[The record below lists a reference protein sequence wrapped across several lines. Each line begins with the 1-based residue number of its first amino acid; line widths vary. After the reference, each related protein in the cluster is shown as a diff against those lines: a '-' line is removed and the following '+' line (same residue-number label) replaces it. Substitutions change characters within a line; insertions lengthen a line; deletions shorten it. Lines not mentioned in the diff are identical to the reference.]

1 MKLIG
6 KNSASTL
13 LKYFFLIVLIG
24 TSSFLF
30 YLDFGGVILW
40 FNKIF
45 NLNLLSNIYSLE
57 NTLNGDYLNCLW
69 ITKSNRLH
77 LEYNLN
83 YFAEFNLIG
92 IYYILYFIILFRI
105 FDLFSSNKIFS
116 STILIWLKRF
126 AFLNLLFIPIN
137 ALSLYLTHVNN
148 NLLHHD
154 LGPIDFTHIL
164 ISIVV
169 VFMLAFFKKGYELQS
184 EIDLTI

>member
-6 KNSASTL
+6 KNSVSTL
-13 LKYFFLIVLIG
+13 LKYFFTIVLIV

-30 YLDFGGVILW
+30 YIDFGGVILW
-40 FNKIF
+40 LNKLFNTHLFSK
-45 NLNLLSNIYSLE
+45 IYSLE
-57 NTLNGDYLNCLW
+57 NSQNGEYFNCLW
-69 ITKSNRLH
+69 LTKSTPLQ
-77 LEYNLN
+77 LEYNFN
-83 YFAEFNLIG
+83 YFIEFNLIG

-148 NLLHHD
+148 NLLHHE